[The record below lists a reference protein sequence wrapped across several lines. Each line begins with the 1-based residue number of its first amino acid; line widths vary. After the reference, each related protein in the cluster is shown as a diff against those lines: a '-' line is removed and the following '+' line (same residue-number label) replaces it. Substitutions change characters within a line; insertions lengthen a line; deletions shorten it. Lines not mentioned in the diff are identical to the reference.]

1 MSAKQA
7 KQEPPQESKA
17 DGQQKEIRL
26 TGEQILLQYNDTRAR
41 LETVQSRIRA
51 LAGMRQDMLLANTAL
66 KAISSAQEGEKILVA
81 LGAGIYIEAEAKNVK
96 KVKKLLAGNIMVDD
110 DSEAT
115 IKSVQEELEKTGR
128 AMQELQ
134 REEQT
139 LSQNLNALGQ
149 IIQKTQEL
157 ARRQMQGQQ

>member
-1 MSAKQA
+1 MSA

>member
-1 MSAKQA
+1 MSA

-134 REEQT
+134 REEQA
-139 LSQNLNALGQ
+139 LGQNLNALGQ

>member
-1 MSAKQA
+1 MSAKKA
-7 KQEPPQESKA
+7 KQEPPQENKA

-51 LAGMRQDMLLANTAL
+51 LAGMRQDMLLASTAL
-66 KAISSAQEGEKILVA
+66 KAISSAEEGEKILVA

-96 KVKKLLAGNIMVDD
+96 KAKKLLAGNVMVDD
-110 DSEAT
+110 DAEAT

-128 AMQELQ
+128 TMQELQ
-134 REEQT
+134 REEQG
-139 LSQNLNALGQ
+139 LGQNLNALAQ
-149 IIQKTQEL
+149 IIQRTQEL